1 MSVLVGLFLALPG
14 GLAALAGLSGRRRAR
29 HLRRTGVPA
38 WAMAVSPPASA
49 GEEPGGPPHR
59 TLIQYELADGRVL
72 EQISSAPIGK
82 AGALTPGQKV
92 LVWYDPQD
100 PREILV
106 YGRDGR
112 GTDLA
117 FVAVG
122 ALFMLAGLAI
132 AIIG

>member
-14 GLAALAGLSGRRRAR
+14 GLAALAGLSGLRRAR
-29 HLRRTGVPA
+29 RLRRAGVPA

-59 TLIQYELADGRVL
+59 TLIQYQLADGRLL

-82 AGALTPGQKV
+82 AGALSPGQKV

-106 YGRDGR
+106 YGRAGR
-112 GTDLA
+112 GADRA